1 LEAANLGMSAHWIW
15 VQQQLAQTTRV
26 CVYDRSGLGW
36 SERGP
41 KPRDAKQISTELH
54 TLLTNAATEGPYVLV
69 GHSYGG
75 LYTQM
80 YAARYPDEVA
90 GVALVD
96 SSHPEQFTRSPEGR
110 AMYKRTRRIGAVIP
124 WLTRLGVIRLTNL
137 YPAHR
142 DLPPQQREQIE
153 AFNSST
159 QHVVTTVE
167 EFRATP
173 ETNAQVR
180 GSGSLGNKPLAV
192 ISAGKQAPD
201 WLEMQG
207 ELAALSPNSTHRVVA
222 GATHGLSRNCTLPS
236 CVKPAKGS

>member
-1 LEAANLGMSAHWIW
+1 MSAHWIW

-54 TLLTNAATEGPYVLV
+54 TLLTNADTEGPYVLV

-110 AMYKRTRRIGAVIP
+110 AM
-124 WLTRLGVIRLTNL
+124 
-137 YPAHR
+137 
-142 DLPPQQREQIE
+142 
-153 AFNSST
+153 
-159 QHVVTTVE
+159 
-167 EFRATP
+167 
-173 ETNAQVR
+173 
-180 GSGSLGNKPLAV
+180 
-192 ISAGKQAPD
+192 
-201 WLEMQG
+201 
-207 ELAALSPNSTHRVVA
+207 
-222 GATHGLSRNCTLPS
+222 
-236 CVKPAKGS
+236 